1 MTKISK
7 EKAEWILKKMYDI
20 RHFEDE
26 VHRIFTP
33 VKFLDS
39 YTYTLVK
46 KQLQLVYVH
55 I

>member
-26 VHRIFTP
+26 VHRIFTSGEIP
-33 VKFLDS
+33 GFVH
-39 YTYTLVK
+39 YMLVK